1 MRRPPSLTSKV
12 ARWPSTLAQAG
23 MSPRHPGGMR
33 RARSRVADAPAMWSA
48 TGTRLRGRPMW
59 LLGELLGLA
68 REWLTRFF
76 AVQAFDRAMSICAYA
91 YAGLFPLLIVMA
103 AVRPRAEEK
112 DFAQV
117 IIDEF
122 HLTGA
127 AAQTVQLAFA
137 PIGNVQSSV
146 TALGLV
152 LLLYSALSFSRGLQ
166 RLYEGAFGLPTL
178 GRRNTPRAI
187 LWLAFLAAT
196 LALRPLITGQLS
208 GAPRVAVTLVLGV
221 GVWLLTP
228 YLLLGRRVAWRHLL
242 PSALLTAV
250 GMAGVGIWSVVWMPH
265 TFAASAQQFGI
276 IGIGFALMS
285 WLFAASVVI
294 VVATT
299 GGAMIADRLDHRGG
313 GI

>member
-1 MRRPPSLTSKV
+1 
-12 ARWPSTLAQAG
+12 
-23 MSPRHPGGMR
+23 MSPRHPERMR
-33 RARSRVADAPAMWSA
+33 RARSGAADDPAMWSA
-48 TGTRLRGRPMW
+48 TGTRLRGRPLW
-59 LLGELLGLA
+59 LLSELLGLA
-68 REWLTRFF
+68 REWISRFF

-103 AVRPRAEEK
+103 AVRPRAEQE

-117 IIDEF
+117 LIDEF

-178 GRRNTPRAI
+178 GMRNTPRAM
-187 LWLAFLAAT
+187 LWLAFIGLVFSV
-196 LALRPLITGQLS
+196 RPLVTGPVS
-208 GAPRVAVTLVLGV
+208 GPPRVALTLAIGV
-221 GVWLLTP
+221 GVWLVTP

-242 PSALLTAV
+242 PSAVLTGI
-250 GMAGVGIWSVVWMPH
+250 GMAGVGIWSVLWMPR

-276 IGIGFALMS
+276 IGIGFALIG
-285 WLFAASVVI
+285 WLFAASVVV

-299 GGAMIADRLDHRGG
+299 GGAMVADRLDKRRGPP
-313 GI
+313 

>member
-1 MRRPPSLTSKV
+1 MP
-12 ARWPSTLAQAG
+12 W
-23 MSPRHPGGMR
+23 
-33 RARSRVADAPAMWSA
+33 MWSA
-48 TGTRLRGRPMW
+48 AGTRLREGPFWVIGILVDLVRDW
-59 LLGELLGLA
+59 VS
-68 REWLTRFF
+68 RFF

-112 DFAQV
+112 DVAQV
-117 IIDEF
+117 LIDEF

-127 AAQTVQLAFA
+127 AAQSVQLAFA

-146 TALGLV
+146 TALGLL

-178 GRRNTPRAI
+178 GMRNTPRAI
-187 LWLAFLAAT
+187 LWLAFVGLVFSV
-196 LALRPLITGQLS
+196 RPLVTGPMS
-208 GAPRVAVTLVLGV
+208 GAPRVAVTLALGV

-228 YLLLGRRVAWRHLL
+228 YLLLGRRLGWRRLL

-250 GMAGVGIWSVVWMPH
+250 GMAGVGIWSVLWMPH
-265 TFAASAQQFGI
+265 TFAASAKQFGI

-285 WLFAASVVI
+285 WLFAASVV
-294 VVATT
+294 VVVGTT
-299 GGAMIADRLDHRGG
+299 GGAMLGHRLEKR
-313 GI
+313 